1 MINKSYFV
9 CQTIKD
15 LFLFLKKR
23 FLFSFFINS
32 FFDFWETFKEGQPKA
47 KSQLLHTL
55 SFLFALTFNLVF
67 GLR

>member
-15 LFLFLKKR
+15 LFLFLKER
-23 FLFSFFINS
+23 LLFSFFMKP
-32 FFDFWETFKEGQPKA
+32 FFYFWGTFKEGQPKA